1 MLVLD
6 LSDCWRAFDARRIRR
21 LCSATDRRL
30 VIVFGLSI
38 ELRTIQFA
46 IIVSS
51 LLLRLVSILVSS
63 LIFSLFRSFTVLG
76 SVSRCVISRFVWARK
91 QGTLVVKFQLF
102 SVLVS
107 TIQ

>member
-63 LIFSLFRSFTVLG
+63 LIFSLFRSFTVLFG
-76 SVSRCVISRFVWARK
+76 VEVCNF
-91 QGTLVVKFQLF
+91 
-102 SVLVS
+102 
-107 TIQ
+107 